1 MSLAGTRVAGHY
13 TLVRPLGRGT
23 SSVAYLALG
32 DDGQPYTIKL
42 FGDQLIEHARREAS
56 MTVRHPQL
64 AEVVTFS
71 EVGGQPAVVLR
82 FTRGYELFRRYR
94 SRPVMNHEPQ
104 AYIRTLADV
113 LGALGAMHGAGL
125 LHRDVKADNVLVL
138 ASGEAHLLDFDLSG
152 PSYEVFEAPRRIGT
166 AAYQSPE
173 AERGE
178 PLGPQSDLY
187 SVGTL
192 LYWGLRGFLPD
203 ELDGPGSD
211 ADETRIGLGH
221 SPLEDLCRELLRSDP
236 ARRPASAEQVR
247 AELLAAAAPLLK
259 GVLD

>member
-1 MSLAGTRVAGHY
+1 Y
-13 TLVRPLGRGT
+13 TV
-23 SSVAYLALG
+23 
-32 DDGQPYTIKL
+32 KL
-42 FGDQLIEHARREAS
+42 FTGNLTEHARREAS
-56 MTVRHPQL
+56 MVVRHPQL
-64 AEVVTFS
+64 AEVVTIS

-94 SRPVMNHEPQ
+94 LRPAINHEPR

-113 LGALGAMHGAGL
+113 LSALGAMHDAGL

-152 PSYEVFEAPRRIGT
+152 PSYEVFESPRRIGT

-192 LYWGLRGFLPD
+192 LYWGLRGFLPE
-203 ELDGPGSD
+203 ELSGPLGSLGD
-211 ADETRIGLGH
+211 STFGLNNT
-221 SPLEDLCRELLRSDP
+221 PLEDLCRELLRSDP
-236 ARRPASAEQVR
+236 QRRPGSAEQVR
-247 AELLAAAAPLLK
+247 AELLAAAAPLL
-259 GVLD
+259 GEGLD